1 MTDDKGLRLALA
13 ERLAADGRLRTE
25 PWRAAVEA
33 VPRHEFLRGGFFERA
48 DSPGRTAWQPVLP
61 DAPPWLGRCYDDDSL
76 VTQIAGTIAPRD
88 IRGEILREPT
98 SSSTLP
104 GLVVRMLEDLQVE
117 DGHRV
122 LEIGTGTGYST
133 GLLCHRIGDDLVTS
147 VEIDPDV
154 STRARAA
161 LGHAGYAPLLVV
173 GDGLAGHPDG
183 APYDRLIAT
192 CGVTE
197 LPHAWVEQTRPG
209 GIILATL
216 SGWLHSSELAR
227 LTVGEDG
234 TARGR
239 LLDGHI
245 SFMIARPQLP
255 PPLGLLPDPDD
266 SDDERVTSLAADSL
280 DDWNTRFVA
289 QLAAP
294 HAQRLGIDRDGRTE
308 HRTPSGRRPRRRLG
322 RPRPGRRQL
331 DRTPGRPR
339 APVGRHRGEREPMA
353 RRRRPRARPR
363 RGDRHPCRAD
373 RDLVQGLTATG
384 TRRTWALRAGNCWT
398 STDRVDRARRN
409 RLADD
414 AAGCSARVRAGLST
428 GSGP

>member
-1 MTDDKGLRLALA
+1 MTDDDKALRLALA
-13 ERLAADGRLRTE
+13 ERLAASGHLHTE

-48 DSPGRTAWQPVLP
+48 DSPGLTAWRSVLP
-61 DAPPWLGRCYDDDSL
+61 DDPRWLGSCYEDTSL

-104 GLVVRMLEDLQVE
+104 GLVVRMLEDLKVE
-117 DGHRV
+117 GGHRV

-133 GLLCHRIGDDLVTS
+133 GLLCHRLGEDLVTS
-147 VEIDPDV
+147 MEVDPDV
-154 STRARAA
+154 SVRARAS
-161 LGHAGYAPLLVV
+161 LGHAGYAPLLIA
-173 GDGLAGHPDG
+173 GDGLAGHPHG

-197 LPHAWVEQTRPG
+197 LPYAWVEQTRPG

-239 LLDGHI
+239 LLGGHI

-255 PPLGLLPDPDD
+255 PPLGLLPDTDEGTERTTALAPD
-266 SDDERVTSLAADSL
+266 EL
-280 DDWNTRFVA
+280 DDWTTRFVA
-289 QLAAP
+289 QIAAP
-294 HAQRLGIDRDGRTE
+294 ARSAS
-308 HRTPSGRRPRRRLG
+308 PSTVT
-322 RPRPGRRQL
+322 
-331 DRTPGRPR
+331 D
-339 APVGRHRGEREPMA
+339 AP
-353 RRRRPRARPR
+353 
-363 RGDRHPCRAD
+363 
-373 RDLVQGLTATG
+373 
-384 TRRTWALRAGNCWT
+384 NT
-398 STDRVDRARRN
+398 S
-409 RLADD
+409 
-414 AAGCSARVRAGLST
+414 
-428 GSGP
+428 

>member
-1 MTDDKGLRLALA
+1 MSTA
-13 ERLAADGRLRTE
+13 

-48 DSPGRTAWQPVLP
+48 EGPGRTAWQPVLP
-61 DAPPWLGRCYDDDSL
+61 DDPRWLGRCYADESL

-98 SSSTLP
+98 SSGTLP

-117 DGHRV
+117 DGHSV

-133 GLLCHRIGDDLVTS
+133 GLLSHRIGGDSVTS
-147 VEIDPDV
+147 VEVDPEV
-154 STRARAA
+154 STHARVA
-161 LGHAGYAPLLVV
+161 LGHTGYVPLLVV

-183 APYDRLIAT
+183 APYDRVIAT

-197 LPHAWVEQTRPG
+197 LPYAWVEQTRPG

-216 SGWLHSSELAR
+216 GGWLHSSELAR

-234 TARGR
+234 SARGP

-255 PPLGLLPDPDD
+255 PPLGLLPDLDD
-266 SDDERVTSLAADSL
+266 RDDERATPLGADCL

-294 HAQRLGIDRDGRTE
+294 RAQRLSIDRDGRTE
-308 HRTPSGRRPRRRLG
+308 HLLVDVDAGAWVALVRDGDGWTV
-322 RPRPGRRQL
+322 RQ
-331 DRTPGRPR
+331 GG
-339 APVGRHRGEREPMA
+339 PVGLWDDIEEAVTRW
-353 RRRRPRARPR
+353 
-363 RGDRHPCRAD
+363 RAD
-373 RDLVQGLTATG
+373 GAPG
-384 TRRTWALRAGNCWT
+384 P
-398 STDRVDRARRN
+398 DRFEVTVT
-409 RLADD
+409 
-414 AAGCSARVRAGLST
+414 AAGQTVTWSRV
-428 GSGP
+428 

>member
-1 MTDDKGLRLALA
+1 MIDDKGLRLALA
-13 ERLAADGRLRTE
+13 ERLAAGGQLRTD
-25 PWRAAVEA
+25 PWRVAVEA

-48 DSPGRTAWQPVLP
+48 DSPGQTAWQPVLP
-61 DAPPWLGRCYDDDSL
+61 DAPQWLGRCYDDDSL

-133 GLLCHRIGDDLVTS
+133 GLLCHRIGDGFVTS
-147 VEIDPDV
+147 IEVDPEV

-197 LPHAWVEQTRPG
+197 LPYAWVEQTRPG

-216 SGWLHSSELAR
+216 GGWLHSSGLAR
-227 LTVGEDG
+227 LTVGDDG

-239 LLDGHI
+239 LLDGHV

-255 PPLGLLPDPDD
+255 PRLGLLPDLDD
-266 SDDERVTSLAADSL
+266 SDDERDTPLAADSL

-294 HAQRLGIDRDGRTE
+294 HAQRLSINRDGRNE
-308 HRTPSGRRPRRRLG
+308 HLLVDVHAG
-322 RPRPGRRQL
+322 
-331 DRTPGRPR
+331 
-339 APVGRHRGEREPMA
+339 AWA
-353 RRRRPRARPR
+353 A
-363 RGDRHPCRAD
+363 
-373 RDLVQGLTATG
+373 LVQHGDSWTVRQGGPVRLWDDIEETVNQWRAEGAPGLDHFEVTV
-384 TRRTWALRAGNCWT
+384 TRAAQTVTW
-398 STDRVDRARRN
+398 SKV
-409 RLADD
+409 
-414 AAGCSARVRAGLST
+414 
-428 GSGP
+428 